1 MENAKRSFVVSID
14 SIPDWYE
21 DNSEVA
27 YVFSCMPKSEAYALL
42 AEENEQKTES
52 TKWEDENLPKQVN
65 VVLDRNEED
74 EIDLSD
80 LSAEHDLI
88 VLYEEEIAEKC
99 TDYARVKLCQFDM
112 VLPERCDWHLVSCD
126 DVVLE
131 KPESEEGE
139 DEDSR
144 ISEGA

>member
-14 SIPDWYE
+14 SISEWYE
-21 DNSEVA
+21 DHSEVA

-52 TKWEDENLPKQVN
+52 TKWDDENLPKQVN

-88 VLYEEEIAEKC
+88 ALYEEEIAEKC
-99 TDYARVKLCQFDM
+99 TDYAREKLCQFDM
-112 VLPERCDWHLVSCD
+112 VLPEGCDWHLVSCD

>member
-1 MENAKRSFVVSID
+1 MREAKRKFVVSID
-14 SIPDWYE
+14 SISDWYE
-21 DNSEVA
+21 DHSEVA
-27 YVFSCMPKSEAYALL
+27 YTFSCMPKSEAYALL
-42 AEENEQKTES
+42 SEENEQKTES
-52 TKWEDENLPKQVN
+52 TKWEDENLPKQVTI
-65 VVLDRNEED
+65 VLDRNEED

-88 VLYEEEIAEKC
+88 VLYEDEIAERC
-99 TDYARVKLCQFDM
+99 TDYARDKLCQYDM
-112 VLPERCDWHLVSCD
+112 VLPEGCDWHIVSCD

-139 DEDSR
+139 DEGSR